1 MDDRRFSRAE
11 EAFIIGV
18 PLAWAVLLLFHPG
31 GDGTSIYADLKD
43 NVTAMLVVHIGMMI
57 FIPLFAIVI
66 YLLLRGIESTAAR
79 VARIALIP
87 FVVLY
92 VAWEAMQGIANAVLA
107 DQVNS
112 LPPAD
117 QAVGADLIQD
127 FAESPLVRDA
137 GVLVIPASIALV
149 TATVAL
155 GFALRD
161 AGAPRW
167 APLLFGFAGVLIS
180 AHPPPYGPT
189 GLVLFVIGTVV
200 IMRRQHLVEGPS
212 SRPSAAHGST

>member
-1 MDDRRFSRAE
+1 MDLPRFSRSEA
-11 EAFIIGV
+11 AFIIGV
-18 PLAWAVLLLFHPG
+18 PIAWAVLLLFHPG

-43 NVTAMLVVHIGMMI
+43 NVTAMLAVHIGMMI
-57 FIPLFAIVI
+57 FVPLFAIVI

-92 VAWEAMQGIANAVLA
+92 VAWEAMQGIANAVLT

-112 LPPAD
+112 LPPAN
-117 QAVGADLIQD
+117 QAVGAELIQD

-137 GVLVIPASIALV
+137 GVLVIPATIALV
-149 TATVAL
+149 VAAVAL
-155 GFALRD
+155 GIALRD

-167 APLLFGFAGVLIS
+167 APVLFGIAGFLIS
-180 AHPPPYGPT
+180 AHPPPFGPT
-189 GLVLFVIGTVV
+189 GLALFVVGTVL
-200 IMRRQHLVEGPS
+200 IMRDKDLVKEP
-212 SRPSAAHGST
+212 RPSPA

>member
-1 MDDRRFSRAE
+1 MNRPHFTRAE
-11 EAFIIGV
+11 AAFIIGV
-18 PLAWAVLLLFHPG
+18 PVAWAVLLLFHPG

-57 FIPLFAIVI
+57 FVPLFAIVI

-92 VAWEAMQGIANAVLA
+92 VAWEAMQGIATGVLA
-107 DQVNS
+107 DEVNS
-112 LPPAD
+112 LSAQE
-117 QAVGADLIQD
+117 QAIGANLIQE
-127 FAESPLVRDA
+127 FAESPLVRDSGA
-137 GVLVIPASIALV
+137 LVIPASIALV
-149 TATVAL
+149 TATIAL

-167 APLLFGFAGVLIS
+167 APLLFGFAGALIS
-180 AHPPPYGPT
+180 AHPPPFGPT
-189 GLVLFVIGTVV
+189 GLALFVIGTVV
-200 IMRRQHLVEGPS
+200 IMRRQHLVAEPAPHLS
-212 SRPSAAHGST
+212 SA

>member
-1 MDDRRFSRAE
+1 MTLRRISRGEA
-11 EAFIIGV
+11 AFIIGV
-18 PLAWAVLLLFHPG
+18 PIAWAVLLLFHPG

-43 NVTAMLVVHIGMMI
+43 NVTVMLVVHIGMMI
-57 FIPLFAIVI
+57 FVPLFAIVI

-92 VAWEAMQGIANAVLA
+92 VAWEAMQGIANAVLT

-112 LPPAD
+112 LPATD
-117 QAVGADLIQD
+117 QAVGAELIQD

-137 GVLVIPASIALV
+137 GALVIPATIALV
-149 TATVAL
+149 VAAVAL
-155 GFALRD
+155 GIALRD

-167 APLLFGFAGVLIS
+167 APFLFGVAGFLIS

-189 GLVLFVIGTVV
+189 GLVLFAVGTVL
-200 IMRRQHLVEGPS
+200 IMREKDLVKEPVP
-212 SRPSAAHGST
+212 RTRTA